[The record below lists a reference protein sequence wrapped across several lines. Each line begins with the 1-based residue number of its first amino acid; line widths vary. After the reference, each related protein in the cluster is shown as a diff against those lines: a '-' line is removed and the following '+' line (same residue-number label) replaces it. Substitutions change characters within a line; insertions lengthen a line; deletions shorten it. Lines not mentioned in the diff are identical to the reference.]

1 MLDVHA
7 HVVLEATFG
16 SLGDLGPTLTVD
28 PGGAQCFRVGGYEL
42 VGVRYAGSVFMDA
55 GLRLEAMAAA
65 GITHQ
70 VLSPNPLTYA
80 HHVEAALADRLCR
93 VGNDALA
100 EVVRAHPRELSG
112 FVALPA
118 QDPERAAAELRR
130 GVRDLG
136 LLGGYIGTDPGGCT
150 LDDPA
155 LDVLWA
161 TAVELDVPMFV
172 HPAPSGIDGPLVD
185 PRTRRFDL
193 DLLLWFAYEES
204 LAVAALVFGGVLHR
218 HPRLDVCVSHGGG
231 TIGFLAGRWR
241 LAARNRPWSP
251 AWLKDDPA
259 MFDTLL
265 RRLWFDVHVHDTGS
279 LRLLADAVGNDH
291 LVYGT
296 NFGGWDA
303 AGHVDVSV
311 LGTDVDAN
319 ARRLLRMR

>member
-93 VGNDALA
+93 VGNDAMA

-279 LRLLADAVGNDH
+279 LRLLADAVGDDH

>member
-7 HVVLEATFG
+7 HVVLPETFG
-16 SLGDLGPTLTVD
+16 ALGDLGPTLSID

-42 VGVRYAGSVFMDA
+42 VGVKYAGSVFMDV
-55 GLRLEAMAAA
+55 GMRLAAMEAA

-80 HHVEAALADRLCR
+80 HHVEAAAADRLCKAS
-93 VGNDALA
+93 NDALA
-100 EVVRAHPRELSG
+100 ELVRAHPDRLSG

-136 LLGGYIGTDPGGCT
+136 LRGGYLGTDPGGRT

-172 HPAPSGIDGPLVD
+172 HPAPSGIDGPLID
-185 PRTRRFDL
+185 GRTRRFDL

-204 LAVAALVFGGVLHR
+204 LAVAAFVFGGVLHR
-218 HPRLDVCVSHGGG
+218 FPGLDVCISHGGG

-241 LAARNRPWSP
+241 LAARTRPWSP
-251 AWLKDDPA
+251 PWLKDDPA

-265 RRLWFDVHVHDTGS
+265 RRLWFDVHVHDTSS
-279 LRLLADAVGNDH
+279 LWLLADAVGPQH

-303 AGHVDVSV
+303 AGHVDI
-311 LGTDVDAN
+311 DAVDADLEAN
-319 ARRLLRMR
+319 ARRLLRM